1 MKKGLP
7 LPNNSSYMIY
17 KKNTRIVCDT
27 DNVIIRLLNEHDGRQ
42 ISAIAYN
49 DDTDI
54 ASIVSVIHKLDIL
67 NGERCYEIIG
77 VRTVNNPDIM
87 FQLQQFFYNSLY
99 ELNVRYFCFETKNRK
114 LIEIASMLYTLR
126 RVQGTDYYYA
136 DLNRMFYHNNEQPN
150 Q

>member
-1 MKKGLP
+1 
-7 LPNNSSYMIY
+7 MIY
-17 KKNTRIVCDT
+17 NKNTKIVCNAN
-27 DNVIIRLLNEHDGRQ
+27 NVVIRLSNEHDGRQ

-49 DDTDI
+49 GDIEI
-54 ASIVSVIHKLDIL
+54 ASIVSVVHNLDIPD
-67 NGERCYEIIG
+67 GERCYEVIG
-77 VRTVNNPDIM
+77 VCAINNLDVM
-87 FQLQQFFYNSLY
+87 FRLQQFFYNSLY
-99 ELNVRYFCFETKNRK
+99 ELNVRYFCFETRNRK

>member
-1 MKKGLP
+1 
-7 LPNNSSYMIY
+7 MIY
-17 KKNTRIVCDT
+17 KKNTRILCDT

-54 ASIVSVIHKLDIL
+54 ASIVSVIHNLDIL

-99 ELNVRYFCFETKNRK
+99 ELNVR
-114 LIEIASMLYTLR
+114 
-126 RVQGTDYYYA
+126 
-136 DLNRMFYHNNEQPN
+136 
-150 Q
+150 